1 MPQLTN
7 LRYLTQGPKPTRRQP
22 TPELLSILGR
32 YMLLGGKFV
41 DFLPG
46 ENICHLSLR
55 LKFGNQDQKAGR
67 GSLLVSNR
75 PTAQHSNIEGDNRA
89 RQQTVP
95 KIKIFKL
102 WPRKAQRQR
111 LLLRTMSGPIFWTTR
126 TTTKIERSYFLASW
140 WPCRPLQPCHP
151 PSLQK
156 SNSC

>member
-1 MPQLTN
+1 
-7 LRYLTQGPKPTRRQP
+7 
-22 TPELLSILGR
+22 
-32 YMLLGGKFV
+32 MLLCGKFV

-102 WPRKAQRQR
+102 
-111 LLLRTMSGPIFWTTR
+111 
-126 TTTKIERSYFLASW
+126 
-140 WPCRPLQPCHP
+140 
-151 PSLQK
+151 
-156 SNSC
+156 